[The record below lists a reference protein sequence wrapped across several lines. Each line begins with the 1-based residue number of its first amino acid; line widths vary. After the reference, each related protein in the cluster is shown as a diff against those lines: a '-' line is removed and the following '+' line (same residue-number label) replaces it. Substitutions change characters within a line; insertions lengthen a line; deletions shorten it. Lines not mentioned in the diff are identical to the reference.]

1 MLRQKSET
9 QHQIPGISNLPFCY
23 FHLYTHGLTY
33 TKGGSRTL
41 LAAAK
46 ATNHNNNTACYNLSP
61 VTYWTQY
68 ILRRKIRI
76 RNDEQPCLALEE

>member
-41 LAAAK
+41 FSSEAMRELQPPQK
-46 ATNHNNNTACYNLSP
+46 A
-61 VTYWTQY
+61 
-68 ILRRKIRI
+68 
-76 RNDEQPCLALEE
+76 

>member
-41 LAAAK
+41 PPPPPPLLVLLLQVSREAK
-46 ATNHNNNTACYNLSP
+46 SAG
-61 VTYWTQY
+61 QG
-68 ILRRKIRI
+68 RRERKTPSYS
-76 RNDEQPCLALEE
+76 NSVSL